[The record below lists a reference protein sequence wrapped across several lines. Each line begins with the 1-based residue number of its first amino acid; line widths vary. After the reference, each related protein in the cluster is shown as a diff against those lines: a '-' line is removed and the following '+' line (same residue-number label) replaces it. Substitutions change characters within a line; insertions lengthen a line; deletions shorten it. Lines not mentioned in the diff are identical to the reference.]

1 MHHNRR
7 SPVPIKTLARLCIA
21 TMIVGLALSLEPTRP
36 GHAAT
41 FTPKL
46 APLDAHGGPTF
57 THALRPASPAIDA
70 GNPATP
76 GGGGSNTCEATDQR
90 GLARTVDGN
99 GDDVARCDI
108 GAYELTDTLVVDR
121 TDDFAPAS
129 FCTAIANDCSL
140 RGAIQA
146 ANGNPAD
153 DIILLPP
160 GVYTLTIPGDD
171 ENLALTG
178 DLDINS
184 SLALTSAGA
193 VTINGNSLVTGDR
206 VFHVTGDYT
215 VTFSNVTIR
224 GGNGTGGG
232 LYNYFGRLTLINTT
246 LVSNTSIGGGGGI
259 YNSGSLTIINSTLN
273 GNTATSAAG
282 GGIFNNGSLTIINST
297 LSGNTATAGAGGGG
311 IYNSGSLTITN
322 STLSGNTATT
332 GGGLYAYAAAVT
344 LNNVTV
350 VSNTVTSGD
359 GGGIQRFAGAVTLLN
374 TLLAGNT
381 DLGGQAPDCSGL
393 LTSLGHNLI
402 GNLTGCAF
410 ASTTGD
416 QVGAGANP
424 LDPGLGPLQD
434 NGGFTPT
441 HALQLGGP
449 AIDAGDNATCAVTD
463 QRGVTRPFGPACDI
477 GAFELD
483 VYALYLPLVRR

>member
-259 YNSGSLTIINSTLN
+259 YNSGSLTI
-273 GNTATSAAG
+273 
-282 GGIFNNGSLTIINST
+282 
-297 LSGNTATAGAGGGG
+297 
-311 IYNSGSLTITN
+311 TN